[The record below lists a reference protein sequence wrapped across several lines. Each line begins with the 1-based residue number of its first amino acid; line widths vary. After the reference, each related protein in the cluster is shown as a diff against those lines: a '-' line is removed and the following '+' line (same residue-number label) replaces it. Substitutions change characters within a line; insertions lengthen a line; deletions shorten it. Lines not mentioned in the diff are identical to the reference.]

1 MVWYL
6 IEKEE
11 TMDDKSESLSLIKL
25 LIDSD
30 FRLTL
35 EVSPWVFGLVIGV
48 LVVVLIVRW
57 LLSRAGMAD
66 YEIDEAEFGIGD
78 QKIKLRPNIVDKQIA
93 YKIWVELSTRKIG
106 LPIELD
112 NDVIS
117 EVYESWF
124 SFFSVTRELIK
135 DVPVSK
141 FQRKETEM
149 IIRLS
154 IDVLNHG
161 LRPHLTKWQARYR
174 RWYERELNASDNHD
188 VEPQA
193 LQKKYPRYDELS
205 TDLLAVNKR
214 LMGYRNKM
222 YRIIS
227 NVEKR

>member
-1 MVWYL
+1 
-6 IEKEE
+6 
-11 TMDDKSESLSLIKL
+11 MDDKSESLSLIKL

-35 EVSPWVFGLVIGV
+35 EVSPWVFGLVIVV

-227 NVEKR
+227 NVEKG